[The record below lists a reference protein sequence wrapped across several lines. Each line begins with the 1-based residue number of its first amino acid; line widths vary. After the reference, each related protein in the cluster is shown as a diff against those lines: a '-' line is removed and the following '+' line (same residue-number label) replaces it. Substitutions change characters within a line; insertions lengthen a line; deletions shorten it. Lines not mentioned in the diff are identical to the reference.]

1 MRERIAQRSCSTLEA
16 EKKQFETQVREKQ
29 RRHDEIDKKGH
40 TQTAHGSDLE
50 KLQEQSCCFLL
61 WRGEVS
67 ADVVASLKGIG
78 EPLALFH
85 TEELPS
91 FIALG
96 SEGRTGEAGSQRRC
110 PPEFGT
116 CNELFTLNGSKC
128 ASHTGS
134 RFEPTRRAVVKRPD
148 RAQPSFRG

>member
-1 MRERIAQRSCSTLEA
+1 VRERIAQRSCSTLEA

-85 TEELPS
+85 PEEL
-91 FIALG
+91 
-96 SEGRTGEAGSQRRC
+96 RRSSRWDRKA
-110 PPEFGT
+110 
-116 CNELFTLNGSKC
+116 EL
-128 ASHTGS
+128 
-134 RFEPTRRAVVKRPD
+134 RRLDRSGAVHQSSGP
-148 RAQPSFRG
+148 ATSCSL